1 MSAAGGQHDASRQLS
16 STHRTGHPSC
26 SNPISAAAVAEMW
39 LAVRAIEGTSF
50 ELATISGWIVLAC
63 TVRRNQPR
71 LIRAV
76 RKWVCGTHDEWMPNR
91 WKRRLIS
98 RLTVTRS
105 GPLTIMCT
113 EATILDSDKDQTCK
127 SSDSSTRIS
136 LGQSRHDGKRHRSP
150 CTLMTPGTAAI
161 EDLNLSSG
169 TDEGTPW
176 SRMNEADLT
185 AQAKECQQ
193 DEVAD
198 RFVNKSY
205 PGEGHSRRLSRV
217 RCGSGWKAATTQH
230 EVEGKLLTDDRDDET
245 DSGIRVH
252 LPFIVCQPNEQSRS
266 DDSDVSELCGSTST
280 E

>member
-1 MSAAGGQHDASRQLS
+1 
-16 STHRTGHPSC
+16 
-26 SNPISAAAVAEMW
+26 
-39 LAVRAIEGTSF
+39 
-50 ELATISGWIVLAC
+50 
-63 TVRRNQPR
+63 
-71 LIRAV
+71 
-76 RKWVCGTHDEWMPNR
+76 
-91 WKRRLIS
+91 
-98 RLTVTRS
+98 
-105 GPLTIMCT
+105 
-113 EATILDSDKDQTCK
+113 
-127 SSDSSTRIS
+127 
-136 LGQSRHDGKRHRSP
+136 
-150 CTLMTPGTAAI
+150 MTPGTAAI

-185 AQAKECQQ
+185 AQAKERQQ

-217 RCGSGWKAATTQH
+217 RCGSGWKHATTQH

-266 DDSDVSELCGSTST
+266 DDSDVSELCGSHFNGVSSEQMAQEWKEGKPTASPST
-280 E
+280 CRNTPLMFMLPSLEASPAPPWPS